1 MYSRNTFGSYYPVNS
16 TIHRLNPLV
25 KIINFLIV
33 VFLTILSDSISINF
47 FITCLIFVMMLMS
60 FVPFRYYL
68 KTVFG
73 LIPIYIIITIVGYY
87 FKLNT
92 TQIITYILRV
102 LNIFEYIVLLAYTT
116 SPSESEYG
124 IEKFLSLFNFLY
136 LPVSK
141 LAVKINSI
149 IRYYPLSL
157 TVENRVETS
166 SAARGIDYNEPTF
179 YGWFYTS
186 NKVREGKKRIRKLM
200 NKEMA
205 FSQELRM
212 YNVRKYRTNYR
223 TNKISYF
230 DIFFLIFHLVL
241 VYAAL
246 VEGGYL

>member
-16 TIHRLNPLV
+16 TIHRLNPLIKV
-25 KIINFLIV
+25 INFLIV
-33 VFLTILSDSISINF
+33 VFLSILSNSISITF
-47 FITCLIFVMMLMS
+47 FVTCLIFVMMLMS

-73 LIPIYIIITIVGYY
+73 LIPIYIIIAIIGYY
-87 FKLNT
+87 LKLNI
-92 TQIITYILRV
+92 TQIVTYILRI
-102 LNIFEYIVLLAYTT
+102 LNVFEYIVLITYTT
-116 SPSESEYG
+116 SSSESEYG

-136 LPVSK
+136 LPISK

-166 SAARGIDYNEPTF
+166 SAARGIDYNTPTF
-179 YGWFYTS
+179 YGWLYTS
-186 NKVREGKKRIRKLM
+186 KNVREGKKRIRKIM
-200 NKEMA
+200 NKEIA
-205 FSQELRM
+205 FSQELRL
-212 YNVRKYRTNYR
+212 YNVQKYRTNYR
-223 TNKISYF
+223 TNKISYL